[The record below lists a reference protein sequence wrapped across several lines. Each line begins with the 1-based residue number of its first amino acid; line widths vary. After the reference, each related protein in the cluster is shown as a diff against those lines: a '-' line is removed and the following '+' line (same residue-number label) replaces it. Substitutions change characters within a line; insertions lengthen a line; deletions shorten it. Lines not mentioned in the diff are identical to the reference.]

1 MTSRRAA
8 LVIAALAVGSGPA
21 VAHPHIWV
29 TSKTEIRYDDSGRV
43 AALRHAWTFDE
54 GYTSFL
60 VQGLDVDGDGVYS
73 TQELTELAQI
83 NAESLV
89 ELDYY
94 TFVKADGREQGFGAP
109 RDYFLSHD
117 GARATLTYTLPL
129 AAPVS
134 ADTAFVLEIYDP
146 TYFVAFRMDDGVDAV
161 ALAGGPEGCAVDIT
175 RPAESV
181 PIAFQSMSEAMF
193 EAMTAM
199 DFEEAE
205 IANRA
210 LVACP

>member
-1 MTSRRAA
+1 
-8 LVIAALAVGSGPA
+8 
-21 VAHPHIWV
+21 
-29 TSKTEIRYDDSGRV
+29 
-43 AALRHAWTFDE
+43 
-54 GYTSFL
+54 
-60 VQGLDVDGDGVYS
+60 
-73 TQELTELAQI
+73 
-83 NAESLV
+83 
-89 ELDYY
+89 
-94 TFVKADGREQGFGAP
+94 
-109 RDYFLSHD
+109 
-117 GARATLTYTLPL
+117 
-129 AAPVS
+129 
-134 ADTAFVLEIYDP
+134 
-146 TYFVAFRMDDGVDAV
+146 MDDGVDAV